1 MRKCSTA
8 IIFGTLTLH
17 KWHRARS
24 WDLQRGLSYGSW
36 LLINFTHEGSQTD
49 VYNVPHTRQNK
60 TTPQKWRQSN
70 KMLRGFRHGAPSL
83 CGGLCL
89 CSPSILATFWV
100 GTIRMI
106 LPGLVTLSLQ
116 LFHPSRALYRH
127 FLFPLPN
134 LFRHL
139 VNLLS
144 SSEPPSDQ
152 ATNNTLLP
160 TLTLEVHLFC
170 LLRRVQKYF

>member
-100 GTIRMI
+100 GTISHDSSWPCDS
-106 LPGLVTLSLQ
+106 LPSVISSIMGSLQ
-116 LFHPSRALYRH
+116 T
-127 FLFPLPN
+127 LP
-134 LFRHL
+134 F
-139 VNLLS
+139 S
-144 SSEPPSDQ
+144 SSKSFQTPGEF
-152 ATNNTLLP
+152 T
-160 TLTLEVHLFC
+160 E
-170 LLRRVQKYF
+170 LLRTTIRSSY